1 MYIAIDSARYICN
14 SITTLYGHKS
24 GTLLFCTKMFGIV

>member
-24 GTLLFCTKMFGIV
+24 GTFHIVTKAN